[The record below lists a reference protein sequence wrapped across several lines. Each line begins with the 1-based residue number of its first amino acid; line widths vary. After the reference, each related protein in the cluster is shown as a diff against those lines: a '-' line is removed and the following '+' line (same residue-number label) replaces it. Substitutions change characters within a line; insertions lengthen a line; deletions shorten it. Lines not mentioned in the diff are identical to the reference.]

1 VIAVENDAALVGMA
15 VFRAAA
21 AVRNRTVV
29 TAGGERHPVSPVS
42 GGFVALRPRGFEQ
55 DMTASLG
62 ALGWGRPVAFVG
74 DQWGLAGFAAAAT
87 ESALL
92 EASPGAGPTEV
103 SFVIP
108 DAFLARRKAA
118 IERRLE
124 RCRAR
129 PQGAVQ
135 AVHAVGVGPWTVADP
150 GEAVRALE
158 GVEDIVMSDW
168 TYANTFP
175 LLPNRDRLTAH
186 VLPYEF
192 GDFDANIHHVDDAL
206 RGLHE
211 KGVDRVGL
219 LIEGN
224 PDTYDVLDGL
234 PVTNREIRVTPGVPI
249 GLLAAS
255 RNADRFRTDPFARS
269 FAYFSGLHSRHK
281 LPAEQFLG
289 ELTCYLAA
297 GITCVLV
304 EMYKGD
310 VELALRAARLSGRP
324 ATAVL
329 MSDYFS
335 GSENTLVLNRPAAEA
350 AHHAAEATRGGL
362 CTMLITDEELR

>member
-1 VIAVENDAALVGMA
+1 MENEAALVGMA

-21 AVRNRTVV
+21 AVRHQTVLTV
-29 TAGGERHPVSPVS
+29 AGERHPVSPVS
-42 GGFVALRPRGFEQ
+42 GGFVALRTRGFEQ
-55 DMTASLG
+55 DLTASLG
-62 ALGWGRPVAFVG
+62 VLGWGRPVAFVG
-74 DQWGLAGFAAAAT
+74 DQWGLARFAAAAT
-87 ESALL
+87 DSDLL
-92 EASPGAGPTEV
+92 EAPPTSGPTEV
-103 SFVIP
+103 SFVVP
-108 DAFLARRKAA
+108 DAFLSRREAA
-118 IERRLE
+118 IQRRLQ
-124 RCRAR
+124 RCRPR
-129 PQGAVQ
+129 PRGAVQ
-135 AVHAVGVGPWTVADP
+135 TVHAVGVGPWTVTDT
-150 GEAVRALE
+150 GDVVRALE
-158 GVEDIVMSDW
+158 GVEDVVMSDW
-168 TYANTFP
+168 TYANTLP
-175 LLPNRDRLTAH
+175 LLPNHDRLTAH

-206 RGLHE
+206 RDLHE
-211 KGVDRVGL
+211 KGVHHVGL

-234 PVTNREIRVTPGVPI
+234 PLTNREIQVTPGVPI

-255 RNADRFRTDPFARS
+255 RNAARFRTDPFERS

-310 VELALRAARLSGRP
+310 VELALRAMRLSGRP
-324 ATAVL
+324 ATALL

-335 GSENTLVLNRPAAEA
+335 GSENTLVLNQPDVEA
-350 AHHAAEATRGGL
+350 ARSAVEATRGGL
-362 CTMLITDEELR
+362 CTMLITDEDLR